1 MALTLD
7 EARNVLWT
15 LVRTI
20 DRKADL
26 TVTAHTGGEE
36 PGVNAIVTLR
46 KSKATLVI
54 SARDIEAAKESTISR
69 SQLRTTIKRAIDR
82 ATFAPPPMASTKVNR
97 GPEID
102 GGFFRNQG
110 GPRSPRR

>member
-7 EARNVLWT
+7 EAKNVLWA

-26 TVTAHTGGEE
+26 NVTPQTGGE
-36 PGVNAIVTLR
+36 PAVTATITLR
-46 KSKATLVI
+46 KHKATLLI
-54 SARDIEAAKESTISR
+54 SARDIEAAQESAMHR
-69 SQLRTTIKRAIDR
+69 SQLRTTIKRAVDR
-82 ATFAPPPMASTKVNR
+82 ATFVPPPIASTKVNR
-97 GPEID
+97 GPDVD
-102 GGFFRNQG
+102 GGFFRAS

>member
-1 MALTLD
+1 MSLTLD

-26 TVTAHTGGEE
+26 TVTPQTGGEA
-36 PGVNAIVTLR
+36 GVNAVVTLR
-46 KSKATLVI
+46 KHKATLAI
-54 SARDIEAAKESTISR
+54 AARDIEAAQESAMHR
-69 SQLRTTIKRAIDR
+69 AQLRTTIKRAIDR
-82 ATFAPPPMASTKVNR
+82 ATFIPPPMASTKTAR

-102 GGFFRNQG
+102 GGFFRNNS

>member
-7 EARNVLWT
+7 EARNVLWD
-15 LVRTI
+15 LVRSI

-26 TVTAHTGGEE
+26 TVTAQTGGDE
-36 PGVNAIVTLR
+36 PAVNATVTLR
-46 KSKATLVI
+46 KNKASLVVA
-54 SARDIEAAKESTISR
+54 ARDIEAAQESTISR
-69 SQLRTTIKRAIDR
+69 STLRTTIKRAIDK
-82 ATFAPPPMASTKVNR
+82 ATFAAPPMASTKVNR

-102 GGFFRNQG
+102 GGFFRNNS

>member
-26 TVTAHTGGEE
+26 IVTAQTGGEA
-36 PGVNAIVTLR
+36 GVTAVVTLR
-46 KSKATLVI
+46 KHKATLVI
-54 SARDIEAAKESTISR
+54 PAKEIEAAQESTINR
-69 SQLRTTIKRAIDR
+69 SNLRTTIKRAIDR
-82 ATFAPPPMASTKVNR
+82 ASFIPPPMASTKVNR

-102 GGFFRNQG
+102 GGFFRNNS

>member
-7 EARNVLWT
+7 EARTVLWT
-15 LVRTI
+15 LVRSI

-26 TVTAHTGGEE
+26 VVTAQTGGDE
-36 PGVNAIVTLR
+36 PGVNATVTLR
-46 KSKATLVI
+46 KSKASLVI
-54 SARDIEAAKESTISR
+54 AARDIEAAQESTISR
-69 SQLRTTIKRAIDR
+69 STLRTTIKRAIDR

-102 GGFFRNQG
+102 GGFFRSQG

>member
-7 EARNVLWT
+7 EARNLLWS
-15 LVRTI
+15 LVRSI

-26 TVTAHTGGEE
+26 TVTAHTGDE
-36 PGVNAIVTLR
+36 PAVNATITLR
-46 KSKATLVI
+46 KSKASLVI
-54 SARDIEAAKESTISR
+54 AARDIEAAQESTISR
-69 SQLRTTIKRAIDR
+69 SNLRTTLKRAIDR
-82 ATFAPPPMASTKVNR
+82 ATFAAPPMASTKVNR

-102 GGFFRNQG
+102 GGFFRNAS

>member
-7 EARNVLWT
+7 EARNLLWS

-26 TVTAHTGGEE
+26 TVTAH
-36 PGVNAIVTLR
+36 PGDDPAVNATITLR
-46 KSKATLVI
+46 KSKASLVI
-54 SARDIEAAKESTISR
+54 AAREIEAAQDSTISR
-69 SQLRTTIKRAIDR
+69 SNLRTTLKRAIDR
-82 ATFAPPPMASTKVNR
+82 ATFAAPPMASTKVNR

-102 GGFFRNQG
+102 GGFFRGQG

>member
-7 EARNVLWT
+7 QAKNELWA

-26 TVTAHTGGEE
+26 SVVPHTGGE
-36 PGVNAIVTLR
+36 PAVSITVTLR
-46 KSKATLVI
+46 KHKANLVI
-54 SARDIEAAKESTISR
+54 AARDIEAAQESAMQR
-69 SQLRTTIKRAIDR
+69 SQLRTTIKRAVDR
-82 ATFAPPPMASTKVNR
+82 ATFVPPPMASTKVNR
-97 GPEID
+97 GPDVD
-102 GGFFRNQG
+102 GGFFRAS

>member
-1 MALTLD
+1 MSLTLD
-7 EARNVLWT
+7 EARNVLWS
-15 LVRTI
+15 LVRSI

-26 TVTAHTGGEE
+26 VVTPQTGGEA
-36 PGVNAIVTLR
+36 GVNATVTLR
-46 KSKATLVI
+46 KHKASLAI
-54 SARDIEAAKESTISR
+54 AARDIEAAQESTMHR

-82 ATFAPPPMASTKVNR
+82 ATFTPPPIASTKVAR

-102 GGFFRNQG
+102 GGFFRSNS

>member
-7 EARNVLWT
+7 EARNVLWN
-15 LVRTI
+15 LVRSI

-26 TVTAHTGGEE
+26 TVTAQTGDE
-36 PGVNAIVTLR
+36 PGVNAVVTLR

-54 SARDIEAAKESTISR
+54 AARDIEAAQESTISR
-69 SQLRTTIKRAIDR
+69 SNLRTKIKSAIDK
-82 ATFAPPPMASTKVNR
+82 ATFAPVPMASTKVNR

>member
-1 MALTLD
+1 MAVTLD

-15 LVRTI
+15 LVRSI

-26 TVTAHTGGEE
+26 TVTAHTGEE
-36 PGVNAIVTLR
+36 AAVNAIVTLR
-46 KSKATLVI
+46 KNKATLVI
-54 SARDIEAAKESTISR
+54 AARDIQAAQESTISR
-69 SQLRTTIKRAIDR
+69 SQLRTTIKRAIDK
-82 ATFAPPPMASTKVNR
+82 ATFIPAPVASTKVKR

>member
-7 EARNVLWT
+7 EARNLLWS
-15 LVRTI
+15 LVRSI

-26 TVTAHTGGEE
+26 TVTAH
-36 PGVNAIVTLR
+36 PGDDAAVNAVITLR
-46 KSKATLVI
+46 KSKASLVI
-54 SARDIEAAKESTISR
+54 AARDIEAARESTISR
-69 SQLRTTIKRAIDR
+69 SNLRTTLKRAIDR
-82 ATFAPPPMASTKVNR
+82 ATFAAPPMASTKVHR

-102 GGFFRNQG
+102 GGFFRNAS